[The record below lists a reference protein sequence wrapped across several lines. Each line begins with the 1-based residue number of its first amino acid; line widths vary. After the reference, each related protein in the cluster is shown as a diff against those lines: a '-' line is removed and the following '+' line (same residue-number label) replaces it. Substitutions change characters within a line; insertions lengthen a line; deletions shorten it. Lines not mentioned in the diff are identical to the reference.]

1 MDPLYNPFSPGAG
14 NRPPELA
21 GRSDI
26 LNKALLALGRI
37 KAGRS
42 DRSPLMIGLRG
53 VGKTVLLNEIAK
65 KADVAGYKTMMVE
78 AQESVALSRLLLPG
92 LRKLLLG
99 LDTGQA
105 IGDKVKRGAR
115 VLKSFLNGIKFS
127 YGDFDMRL
135 DDPPEKGAADSGM

>member
-42 DRSPLMIGLRG
+42 DRSPLMIG
-53 VGKTVLLNEIAK
+53 E
-65 KADVAGYKTMMVE
+65 
-78 AQESVALSRLLLPG
+78 ESGRLCSL
-92 LRKLLLG
+92 
-99 LDTGQA
+99 
-105 IGDKVKRGAR
+105 
-115 VLKSFLNGIKFS
+115 
-127 YGDFDMRL
+127 MRL
-135 DDPPEKGAADSGM
+135 QRRQMLQVTRR